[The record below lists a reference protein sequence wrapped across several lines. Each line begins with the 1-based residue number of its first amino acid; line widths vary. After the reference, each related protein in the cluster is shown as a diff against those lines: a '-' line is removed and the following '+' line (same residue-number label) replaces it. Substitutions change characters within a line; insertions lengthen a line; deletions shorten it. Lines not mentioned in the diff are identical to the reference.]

1 MLFTGPHDYFNRDY
15 VREWTESANLKRPFR
30 VLFLEAFA
38 RELRRVEG
46 AKVLDIGAG
55 PGFLAEHLLAR
66 CDIESYDLLDFS
78 PHMLELARER
88 LAQFDGKVSFHQ
100 KSFLEDGWWK
110 KLPAPFDVV
119 VSMQAVHELR
129 DTARIPPLYRDAG
142 FILRSGGVIL
152 VADEIAE
159 EIDDDVP
166 FHTAEGHLSALGEAG
181 FEDAHQVL
189 QIGDLAMFIG
199 RWCQQTYEQ

>member
-30 VLFLEAFA
+30 ALFLEAFA

-46 AKVLDIGAG
+46 AKVLDLGAG
-55 PGFLAEHLLAR
+55 PGFLAEYLLAR

-78 PHMLELARER
+78 PHMLELARDR

-100 KSFLEDGWWK
+100 KSFLDDGWWK
-110 KLPAPFDVV
+110 KLRAPFDVV

-129 DTARIPPLYRDAG
+129 DTARIPALYRDAG
-142 FILRSGGVIL
+142 FILRSEGVIL
-152 VADEIAE
+152 IADEIVE

-166 FHTAEGHLSALGEAG
+166 FHTAEGHLTALGEAG